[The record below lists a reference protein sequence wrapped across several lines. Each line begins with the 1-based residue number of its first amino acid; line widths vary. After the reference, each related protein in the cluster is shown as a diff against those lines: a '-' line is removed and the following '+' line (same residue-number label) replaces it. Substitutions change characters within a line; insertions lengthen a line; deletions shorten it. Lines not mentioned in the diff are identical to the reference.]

1 VDSSGLAPTAVHT
14 CSLQLCGTQ
23 RPQPCPIR
31 ACLCPIHRLAAAPL
45 HAPPWQVPKGGGRRS
60 QRGQVILLEVRGGQE
75 GANHPPLHFPWGH
88 ERGEWTLE
96 FCLSPRW
103 AYDVALVDRSISA
116 WAGAAVHSC
125 WQSAD

>member
-1 VDSSGLAPTAVHT
+1 MDLHALDACKGEGGGPPLRDPLTTRNHSRGRTKSVDSSGLAPTAVHT

-88 ERGEWTLE
+88 ERGE
-96 FCLSPRW
+96 
-103 AYDVALVDRSISA
+103 
-116 WAGAAVHSC
+116 
-125 WQSAD
+125 